1 MDNIPVFVPNYYFYI
16 MDYLDLNK
24 KLWNERT
31 VVHVD
36 SAFYDNETFLKG
48 KNSLNEIELNLLC
61 DVKGKT
67 ILHLQC
73 HFGQDSISLA
83 RLGAQVTAVDFSE
96 KAIETAIELNKKSG
110 TDCKFICSDVYSLN
124 NVLDQKFDIVFTSYG
139 VIGWLPDMQ
148 KWASLISSFLK
159 PEGVFV
165 IAEFHPA
172 VWMFDNDFKY
182 VQYSY
187 FKSEPIIETD
197 EGTYADKDANITTTS
212 VTWNHSL
219 SEVINSL
226 INSRLRIDSFN
237 EFDYSPYNCLNN
249 MVEVSENRFMI
260 KGMEKKLPL
269 VYAIRALKQ

>member
-1 MDNIPVFVPNYYFYI
+1 MDNIPVFVPNCYFYI

-48 KNSLNEIELNLLC
+48 KNSLNEIELNLLG

-124 NVLDQKFDIVFTSYG
+124 TVLDQKFDIVFTSYG

-219 SEVINSL
+219 SEVMNSL
-226 INSRLRIDSFN
+226 LSNRLRIESFY

-260 KGMEKKLPL
+260 KGMENKLPL